1 MYKAHSPMNAL
12 TDLFTDPMI
21 ERENLRILEAV
32 LFASPHPT
40 SEEELKSRLPNEAQ
54 VKALLLIL
62 QGEYEKRGVNLI
74 QVAGKWAFRT
84 AIDLGFLLSHEA
96 REEKKLSRP
105 AIETLAI
112 IAYHQP
118 VTRAE
123 IEDIRGVQVAKG
135 TIDILLEAGWI
146 RLRGRRKVI
155 GRPVTYGTTA
165 NFLDHFGLEA
175 INDLPGLD
183 ELKNAGLLEGRL
195 PASFAIPSP
204 IDDIQLRDDE
214 EELETELDLTL
225 APEVG
230 S

>member
-1 MYKAHSPMNAL
+1 MNTL
-12 TDLFTDPMI
+12 TDFFADPII
-21 ERENLRILEAV
+21 EREDLRILEAV
-32 LFASPHPT
+32 LFASPHPLI
-40 SEEELKSRLPNEAQ
+40 EEELKLRLSDNAEIR
-54 VKALLLIL
+54 KLLIIL
-62 QGEYEKRGVNLI
+62 QDEYKNRGVNLV

-84 AIDLGFLLSHEA
+84 ALDLGYLLAKEA
-96 REEKKLSRP
+96 REEKKLSRS

-123 IEDIRGVQVAKG
+123 IEDIRGVQVTKG
-135 TIDILLEAGWI
+135 TLDILLEAGWV
-146 RLRGRRKVI
+146 RLRGRRKTI

-175 INDLPGLD
+175 IHDLPGLD
-183 ELKNAGLLEGRL
+183 ELKSAGLIEGRL

-204 IDDIQLRDDE
+204 SDDMQLREDE
-214 EELETELDLTL
+214 DELDPVLDLSL

>member
-1 MYKAHSPMNAL
+1 LTAI

-32 LFASPHPT
+32 LFASAQPLT
-40 SEEELKSRLPNEAQ
+40 EDELKARLPENA
-54 VKALLLIL
+54 KIKPLLDRL
-62 QGEYEKRGVNLI
+62 QGEYEKRGVNLMH
-74 QVAGKWAFRT
+74 VAGKWAFRT
-84 AIDLGFLLSHEA
+84 ALDLGFLLSHEA
-96 REEKKLSRP
+96 REEKKLSRA

-123 IEDIRGVQVAKG
+123 IEDIRGVQASKG
-135 TIDILLEAGWI
+135 TIDVLLEAGWVRI
-146 RLRGRRKVI
+146 RGRRKVV
-155 GRPVTYGTTA
+155 GRPVTFGTTPD
-165 NFLDHFGLEA
+165 FLDHFGLEV
-175 INDLPGLD
+175 ISDLPGLD

-204 IDDIQLRDDE
+204 NDGLELRDDE
-214 EELETELDLTL
+214 EGFDGELDLSL